1 MYLSEGESRKNYCVR
16 LSAAEAAAL
25 DRVAVSRQSG
35 RSSTLRQLVAE
46 AAAALDQVNTNG
58 ENGGDNE

>member
-16 LSAAEAAAL
+16 LSAVEAAAL
-25 DRVAVSRQSG
+25 DRVAASRQSG
-35 RSSTLRQLVAE
+35 KSSTLRQLVVE
-46 AAAALDQVNTNG
+46 AAAALDQVK